1 MGNPVVHFQIGAKDD
16 QAAAAFYTKL
26 FGWTAIPVPN
36 MPYQTLQTDSKI
48 GIQGGIAKVENDA
61 DAVVTFYVEVP
72 DVAAALEQAAA
83 LGGTVTQAAVQVMPT
98 LTLGM
103 FTDPQG
109 RAIGLSTDT
118 TTHPA
123 EKPVPEAAPSKPKKA
138 KGKKAKAEKKGKKK
152 AAKAAKVEKKKK
164 KKKNKG

>member
-16 QAAAAFYTKL
+16 QAAAAFYSKL
-26 FGWTAIPVPN
+26 FGWTATPVPG
-36 MPYQTLQTDSKI
+36 MPYHSIQTSSKI

-72 DVAAALEQAAA
+72 DVAAALDQATA
-83 LGGTVTQAAVQVMPT
+83 LGAKVIQPAVQVMPT

-103 FTDPQG
+103 FLDLEG

-118 TTHPA
+118 TTVTVAETAPA
-123 EKPVPEAAPSKPKKA
+123 AKPKA
-138 KGKKAKAEKKGKKK
+138 TVGKKTKEKKKDKKK
-152 AAKAAKVEKKKK
+152 AAKAKKKAEKKAKK
-164 KKKNKG
+164 KTKKS